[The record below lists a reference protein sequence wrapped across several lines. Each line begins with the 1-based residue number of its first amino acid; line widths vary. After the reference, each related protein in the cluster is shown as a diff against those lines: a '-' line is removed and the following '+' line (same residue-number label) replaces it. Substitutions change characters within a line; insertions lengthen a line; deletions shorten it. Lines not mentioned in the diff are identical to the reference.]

1 MPPQKRSLNKL
12 SQRVAAVPG
21 QMTLS
26 SLIMAKKPKRD
37 VRPPFHFEALSMEYD
52 QWVTDKW
59 GNLPSKSSER
69 NARKKPE
76 KDRGKGNQS
85 ARNAK
90 NFGPLRGRKK

>member
-52 QWVTDKW
+52 Q
-59 GNLPSKSSER
+59 
-69 NARKKPE
+69 
-76 KDRGKGNQS
+76 
-85 ARNAK
+85 
-90 NFGPLRGRKK
+90 